1 MTRSSIRRD
10 VPAPACPTVRFAPE
24 FAARVERFTELTRAR
39 LARREEF
46 GRSPAA
52 PGGHDFVG
60 YRPYHVGDDPRTI
73 DWAAYARSDRPL
85 VRLTRREAGERW
97 AIVIDA
103 SASMGVGPPGKLQLA
118 AETAVALCSVA
129 RRSGAVARVIVPA
142 SDATAI
148 DASATTPDGSPPASV
163 GGVASTPRVFDVS
176 ARTRLADVT
185 AFLERVTAAGSCR
198 GSDLALA
205 PTRAGVSHAARVFVL
220 SDLLSAEPAELM
232 ALSERHRS
240 VSIVR
245 VLAPAEWDGS
255 VSGNSSIVGDR
266 VEWVDP
272 EQGTR
277 VRIDVDARTRE
288 RYEEELG
295 VELERWRRAAG
306 RARVRHDVHASTAA
320 FEDVAARALE
330 RDS

>member
-1 MTRSSIRRD
+1 MTRSSTRRD

-24 FAARVERFTELTRAR
+24 FVARVERFTELTRAR

-46 GRSPAA
+46 GRISAA
-52 PGGHDFVG
+52 SGGHDFVG
-60 YRPYHVGDDPRTI
+60 YRPYHEGDDPRTI

-97 AIVIDA
+97 VIVIDA

-118 AETAVALCSVA
+118 AETAVALGSVA

-142 SDATAI
+142 S
-148 DASATTPDGSPPASV
+148 S
-163 GGVASTPRVFDVS
+163 PRVFDVS
-176 ARTRLADVT
+176 ARTRLADLT
-185 AFLERVTAAGSCR
+185 AFLERVAAAGSCS

-205 PTRAGVSHAARVFVL
+205 PARAGVSHAARVFVL
-220 SDLLSAEPAELM
+220 SDLLSAEPGELM

-255 VSGNSSIVGDR
+255 VSGNSSTVGDR

-295 VELERWRRAAG
+295 AELERWRRAAG
-306 RARVRHDVHASTAA
+306 RARVRHDVHASTAP

-330 RDS
+330 RES